1 MFYNRRF
8 FSIRTRHHLCRQAL
22 TLLQAASSPFPTPG
36 ARARALYR
44 EGGTRSEAWREGAN
58 GNRDGDGDG
67 AKTVTGTG
75 TEIGNADGRG
85 GTRLGWEH
93 RRRRERER
101 KQGQQRRWERGHEHE
116 WKREND
122 KGRTLPTVG
131 LTGLTRESVWLV

>member
-67 AKTVTGTG
+67 AKTVTRTG
-75 TEIGNADGRG
+75 EGAQGWDGNTDGDGSGNGNKGRSGDGRG
-85 GTRLGWEH
+85 DMSTNGNGKMIKE
-93 RRRRERER
+93 
-101 KQGQQRRWERGHEHE
+101 
-116 WKREND
+116 
-122 KGRTLPTVG
+122 G
-131 LTGLTRESVWLV
+131 LYPR

>member
-1 MFYNRRF
+1 MFYNRHF

-22 TLLQAASSPFPTPG
+22 TLAGSQQ
-36 ARARALYR
+36 
-44 EGGTRSEAWREGAN
+44 SEAWREGAN
-58 GNRDGDGDG
+58 GNRDGYGDG

-85 GTRLGWEH
+85 GTRLEREH
-93 RRRRERER
+93 KRRRERER

-116 WKREND
+116 RKREND
-122 KGRTLPTVG
+122 KGRTPPTVG

>member
-22 TLLQAASSPFPTPG
+22 TLAGSQLSVPNTRCPCTRIIPT
-36 ARARALYR
+36 
-44 EGGTRSEAWREGAN
+44 GGTRSEAWREGAN

-75 TEIGNADGRG
+75 MEIGNADGRG
-85 GTRLGWEH
+85 GTRLGREH
-93 RRRRERER
+93 KQRRERER

-116 WKREND
+116 WKRKRD

>member
-1 MFYNRRF
+1 MFYSRRF

-22 TLLQAASSPFPTPG
+22 TLAGSQLSVPNTRCPCTRIIPT
-36 ARARALYR
+36 
-44 EGGTRSEAWREGAN
+44 GGTRSEAWREGAN

-85 GTRLGWEH
+85 GTRLGREH
-93 RRRRERER
+93 KRRRERER

-116 WKREND
+116 WKRKRD

-131 LTGLTRESVWLV
+131 LTGLTRESVCLV